1 MTNTTNNT
9 PTLFDIRNSDIRR
22 AQALHYKDPYSYI
35 SDLEPIAPGLKLS
48 RWKHLLFTIKK
59 DGKFTLSL
67 RDGSVPKDGEFI
79 TYVQYQNDKVIA
91 LWKDK
96 NVKGTLAYLS
106 KTDSKETDEGV
117 MIFKKKG
124 LVLVQ
129 GTKYF
134 GYDMSSQV
142 IKNGEIILNQNH
154 IYGYGK
160 VYK

>member
-1 MTNTTNNT
+1 MTNNNNT

-22 AQALHYKDPYSYI
+22 AQALHYKDPYSYM
-35 SDLEPIAPGLKLS
+35 SDLEPIVSDLTIS
-48 RWKHLLFTIKK
+48 RYKHLLFTIKK

-79 TYVQYQNDKVIA
+79 TYVQYQHDKVIS

-96 NVKGTLAYLS
+96 HVKGTLAYLS
-106 KTDSKETDEGV
+106 KTDSKETEDGV
-117 MIFKKKG
+117 LIFKKKG
-124 LVLVQ
+124 LILVQ
-129 GTKYF
+129 GSKYF

-142 IKNGEIILNQNH
+142 TKNGEVILNQDH